1 MNLPKQIY
9 SRTHPGAI
17 VLLHPNSSTNTE
29 ILDEVLTHWEKE
41 GYKLKTLDYLNN
53 KNSIINFKNSIM
65 NHSKNIVIYKYFN
78 SR

>member
-1 MNLPKQIY
+1 
-9 SRTHPGAI
+9 THPGAI

-53 KNSIINFKNSIM
+53 KK
-65 NHSKNIVIYKYFN
+65 
-78 SR
+78 